1 MKRGGPG
8 TTRPALPIEV
18 RLFQDFARLLRASGF
33 RVAPEQLTGFLRAI
47 ELLGPRS
54 MNDIRLAAVATLA
67 PGPDRRPEFEALFDA
82 FFYGVGQV
90 VTTSDGEEEVQVK
103 DDASIAQH
111 EALPI
116 ERREGGALSASAEQ
130 LSKRMFESDAG
141 RLDRFRR
148 EIRSRL
154 PSRRSFRTVQSRTN
168 GILDLRRSLRQIVR
182 GDGDLPAPSMRH
194 RLIVPRRLLLLIDI
208 SGSMKDYTQDCLRVA
223 HQVVQG
229 TQSAEIFTIGTRLTR
244 VTGALKVRN
253 QEDALARV
261 AALVDDWDGGTRI
274 GPTLMAFLAIPRFS
288 ALARGAA
295 VVIISD
301 GLERGDHT
309 EMETALRRLSQRAY
323 RLSFCTPLAGDTR
336 FQPQTAA
343 LKAIL
348 PVIDDLVDGSSVA
361 ALTDFLLSLGRPSPS
376 AAAIW
381 RKVS

>member
-141 RLDRFRR
+141 RLDREFAS
-148 EIRSRL
+148 ICLQPAFRSR
-154 PSRRSFRTVQSRTN
+154 
-168 GILDLRRSLRQIVR
+168 
-182 GDGDLPAPSMRH
+182 A
-194 RLIVPRRLLLLIDI
+194 
-208 SGSMKDYTQDCLRVA
+208 
-223 HQVVQG
+223 
-229 TQSAEIFTIGTRLTR
+229 
-244 VTGALKVRN
+244 
-253 QEDALARV
+253 
-261 AALVDDWDGGTRI
+261 
-274 GPTLMAFLAIPRFS
+274 
-288 ALARGAA
+288 
-295 VVIISD
+295 
-301 GLERGDHT
+301 
-309 EMETALRRLSQRAY
+309 
-323 RLSFCTPLAGDTR
+323 
-336 FQPQTAA
+336 
-343 LKAIL
+343 
-348 PVIDDLVDGSSVA
+348 
-361 ALTDFLLSLGRPSPS
+361 
-376 AAAIW
+376 
-381 RKVS
+381 